1 MTIKSNREQKMAGTS
16 YTIIGGEVKNRTPHT
31 IPWTLLVLNR
41 GRSVYQ
47 ASQAG
52 FAEIISI
59 ESSGRRKRDL
69 RETSAPGVKFLI
81 TETAVN
87 VGEQINIGIS
97 AASYPFVAVIWN
109 DMQLKTLFSP
119 QFIREIEEGKSV
131 CSVPMLYSHRGD
143 LIPSIP
149 TPAHGRRTIKT
160 IPMTAIETG
169 TAALYPFDYVGIYN
183 RKLFQLAGG
192 YDPEINSSYWQK
204 MDFGFRSWLWGE
216 RIQLN
221 SSFRIYYTC
230 DFKQDDATI
239 DKDYRR
245 FYLRNLAVRVRD
257 NLAYLPKSGIFSY
270 IFRSGEGPMVAVTEY
285 KETSEWIDSNRTR
298 FIQCGRTLV
307 ESWNE

>member
-1 MTIKSNREQKMAGTS
+1 MAGTS
-16 YTIIGGEVKNRTPHT
+16 YTIIGGEGKPNTPHT

-41 GRSVYQ
+41 GHSLCRAAQ
-47 ASQAG
+47 TG

-59 ESSGRRKRDL
+59 ESAGKRQRDL
-69 RETSAPGVKFLI
+69 RETSLPGVKFLL

-87 VGEQINIGIS
+87 TGEQINIGIS
-97 AASYPFVAVIWN
+97 AASCPFVVVIWN

-119 QFIREIEEGKSV
+119 QFIREVEESGTV

-149 TPAHGRRTIKT
+149 TPAHGRRTVRT

-169 TAALYPFDYVGIYN
+169 TAALYPFDFAGIYN
-183 RKLFQLAGG
+183 KKLFQLTGG
-192 YDPEINSSYWQK
+192 YDPEISSGYWQK

-216 RIQLN
+216 QILLN
-221 SSFRIYYTC
+221 ASFRIFYTC
-230 DFKQDDATI
+230 DFQHEDATI
-239 DKDYRR
+239 DQDYRR

-270 IFRSGEGPMVAVTEY
+270 IFRSGEGPMVAFSEY
-285 KETSEWIDSNRTR
+285 KETAAWIDSNRTR
-298 FIQCGRTLV
+298 FVQCGRTLV
-307 ESWNE
+307 ENWSR